1 MEINKLRDLFL
12 TTAANFNFTMPSDG
26 TFKPLFNEVQK
37 QTEKLPDSEI
47 EKKFRDLWFLTNDEW
62 HKKFNIKWGGYPS
75 MAQWLEIL
83 VEKPLTD
90 EQLYIAKKEHE
101 EKLSLY
107 AKFVIQW
114 VIDPNLT
121 TSFRRRYENPENQH
135 LKSMIDKFC
144 NVKEELP
151 KERVKKMAE
160 YLHKNYLSN
169 KELFFNEMRA
179 IADNQ
184 NQLLLN

>member
-1 MEINKLRDLFL
+1 MEIDKLESLFE
-12 TTAANFNFTMPSDG
+12 TTAINFNFELSG
-26 TFKPLFNEVQK
+26 AFNPLFKIIAE
-37 QTEKLPDSEI
+37 QTNKLSDSEI
-47 EKKFRDLWFLTNDEW
+47 EKKFQQLWLLTNDEW

-101 EKLSLY
+101 EKLTLY

-121 TSFRRRYENPENQH
+121 ISFCNRYKNPKNEH
-135 LKSMIDKFC
+135 LKLMIDKFC

-151 KERVKKMAE
+151 KERIKKMAE
-160 YLHKNYLSN
+160 YLQKNYLEN
-169 KELFFNEMRA
+169 KDLFFEKMRE